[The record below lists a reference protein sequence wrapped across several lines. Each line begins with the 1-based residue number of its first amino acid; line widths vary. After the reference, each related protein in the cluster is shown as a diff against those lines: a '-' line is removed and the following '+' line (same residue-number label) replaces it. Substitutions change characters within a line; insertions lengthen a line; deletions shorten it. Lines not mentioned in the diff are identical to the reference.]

1 MISQAMAILAQRKN
15 LPQDMAYQAMIQIL
29 SGEASPVQISSF
41 LTALRLKGESVEEIT
56 ACARVM
62 REKVTRILSHHPVIL
77 DTCGTGGDGGSTF
90 NISTAAAIVAAGA
103 GAIVAKHG
111 NRAISSKCGSSD
123 VLKALGVN
131 VDQITPEKMRDC
143 LDEVGLTF
151 LFAPLLHS
159 AMKYA
164 APIRRELG
172 FRTIFNILGPLTNP
186 AGATRQLI
194 GVYDASLTRPIAE
207 VLSNLGTERA
217 LVVHGAGGFDEIS
230 TLGPTKVDEVNNGRI
245 FSYEITPEEFGFEI
259 PENSDLT
266 GGDSNQNARILKEI
280 LQGKRG
286 PQRDI
291 TVLNAGAA
299 LMVTGLAATI
309 KEGIQQAQKAI
320 DDGLAL
326 KKLDQLCEFTS
337 NVV

>member
-1 MISQAMAILAQRKN
+1 MISQAITLLAHGKN
-15 LPQDMAYQAMIQIL
+15 LQQDIAYGAMVQIF
-29 SGEASPVQISSF
+29 SGEATPVQIASF
-41 LTALRLKGESVEEIT
+41 LTALRVKGESVEEIT

-62 REKVTRILSHHPVIL
+62 REKATRITSNHPVIL
-77 DTCGTGGDGGSTF
+77 DTCGTGGDGGNTF

-131 VDQITPEKMRDC
+131 VEQTTPEVMKRC
-143 LDEVGLTF
+143 LDEIGIAF
-151 LFAPLLHS
+151 LFAPLLHG

-207 VLSNLGTERA
+207 VLCNLGTEHA

-230 TLGPTKVDEVNNGRI
+230 TLGITKVNEVKDGRI
-245 FSYEITPEEFGFEI
+245 LSYEIKPEEFGFDI
-259 PENSDLT
+259 PQLHDLL
-266 GGDSNQNARILKEI
+266 GGDADHNAHI
-280 LQGKRG
+280 LQKIFEGERG
-286 PQRDI
+286 PRRDI

-299 LMVTGLAATI
+299 LMVTGLASSI
-309 KEGIQQAQKAI
+309 KEGIQRAQSAI
-320 DDGLAL
+320 DDGSAV
-326 KKLDQLCEFTS
+326 KKLDRLRELTHKG
-337 NVV
+337 